1 MENQNQNK
9 TENKKISKAMK
20 IFLIVFVAGVFFA
33 LANYAYFKIQ
43 IKRGELVNYYGK
55 WYTKEELKK
64 EFPPQYYDVPAKN
77 TPEEVYAEF
86 RQALLNNDIEK
97 ALGLISEKQRE
108 RYAEAFKDKS
118 RLEEWSKKLPEK
130 ITKES
135 MVGNFAHYDID
146 MGTENKN
153 TTSFLKDENG
163 YWKIDNM

>member
-1 MENQNQNK
+1 MENSNNK
-9 TENKKISKAMK
+9 TENKKNSKAVK
-20 IFLIVFVAGVFFA
+20 IFLIVFVASLFFV

-55 WYTKEELKK
+55 WYTKEQLKK

-97 ALGLISEKQRE
+97 ALILIRE
-108 RYAEAFKDKS
+108 EDR
-118 RLEEWSKKLPEK
+118 EEYRKILQENGTMEHWGKKLPEK

-135 MVGNFAHYDID
+135 EIGNFAHYDID

-153 TTSFLKDENG
+153 TISFLKDENG
-163 YWKIDNM
+163 YWKIDNI